1 MCLAYPLS
9 KWKRIPYGETFTLG
23 SQPHPRMALGQGC
36 GGFYPFLLITGL
48 SLPIPSNRAS
58 MPPSSE
64 GPIVWEQEVQAWS
77 SRLIQGNQ
85 VGRDQRAGQEL
96 QP

>member
-1 MCLAYPLS
+1 MEKLLPLEAS
-9 KWKRIPYGETFTLG
+9 LT
-23 SQPHPRMALGQGC
+23 PRMALGQGC
-36 GGFYPFLLITGL
+36 GGFYPFCFQSQAW
-48 SLPIPSNRAS
+48 SLPIPSNRVS